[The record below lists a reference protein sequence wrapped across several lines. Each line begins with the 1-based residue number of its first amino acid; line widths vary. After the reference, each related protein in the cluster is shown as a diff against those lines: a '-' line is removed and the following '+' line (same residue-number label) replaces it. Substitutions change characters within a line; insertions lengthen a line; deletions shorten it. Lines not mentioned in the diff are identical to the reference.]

1 MKRLDKDE
9 QFVIVDG
16 ERYYVN
22 KIDDRLYL
30 NLSGLHI
37 KNINDVV
44 GLEKLRGPEPLHID
58 LSFNELTDTGGLEN
72 LDLVDLE
79 LLFLSGNKI
88 VEIKDLE
95 KLTKLEH
102 LYLNRNKIAEI
113 KGLEKLT
120 NLRRLDLSYNQ
131 ITQIKGLENLE
142 RLGNLD
148 LQENQIK
155 ELTGLE
161 NLRNLGT
168 LELNCNQI
176 SEIKGLEN
184 LNELFHV
191 SFAYN
196 SIPPEVLLQCMAEKD
211 EYSPARNHY
220 PVDAQKC
227 VEYCRNSIIV

>member
-1 MKRLDKDE
+1 MEKGE
-9 QFVIVDG
+9 QFVTVNG
-16 ERYYVN
+16 ERLYV
-22 KIDDRLYL
+22 K
-30 NLSGLHI
+30 NLGDFLSLDLSELHI
-37 KNINDVV
+37 KHINEIV
-44 GLEKLRGPEPLHID
+44 GLEQLHGQKPLHLD
-58 LSFNELTDTGGLEN
+58 LSANELIDTGGLERLN
-72 LDLVDLE
+72 RVNLE
-79 LLFLSGNKI
+79 LLFLNDNNI
-88 VEIKDLE
+88 AEIKGFE
-95 KLTKLEH
+95 KLTELEC

-113 KGLEKLT
+113 KGLDKLT

-131 ITQIKGLENLE
+131 ITEIKGLENLE
-142 RLGNLD
+142 RLGSLD

-184 LNELFHV
+184 LNELFYV

-196 SIPPEVLLQCMAEKD
+196 NIPPEVLLQCMAEKD

-220 PVDAQKC
+220 PVNAQKC
-227 VEYCRNSIIV
+227 VEYCRNKINI